1 MTARIEEVK
10 QQLAEARRYL
20 NNVLDQV
27 GERWD
32 AQVYTEG
39 ESWTVKQ
46 VLLHLMITDKG
57 HNNMMM
63 AIARGENTIPDD
75 FDLDR
80 YNRRSVEK
88 RAEVSPEQARA
99 ALAQTAAER
108 DAWLDTIDDDVML
121 KQGRHGSM
129 RILTIGQILDVVA
142 DHDRSHGSDIA
153 KALSIPIM

>member
-1 MTARIEEVK
+1 MTGRVDEAK
-10 QQLAEARRYL
+10 QQLAEARWYL
-20 NNVLDQV
+20 NKVLDQV
-27 GERWD
+27 GDRWD

-88 RAEVSPEQARA
+88 RADVSPEQARA
-99 ALAQTAAER
+99 ALTQTAAER
-108 DAWLDTIDDDVML
+108 EAWLDTIDDDVML

-142 DHDRSHGSDIA
+142 DHDRSHGNDIA
-153 KALSIPIM
+153 KALDIPMT